1 MDYRPDSWASF
12 PHKDRGVKYVQ
23 RVFSQRKIIVR
34 KKKRVVGS
42 VFNQIDNEKKYGVC
56 IKYTKQLNLKES
68 CYKSFCR
75 KIRNNSLIWKHPV
88 DCISGLLKLMP
99 KKPAKRATHSGKPV
113 LKCIECIFRGQ
124 FVIRIKSPKRC
135 MCTTF
140 PFLDKRIY
148 FQDLTVKM

>member
-1 MDYRPDSWASF
+1 MLGDASWWFAQGIGQLWTHEQDCLGEERHFPCDSSRWHLSPSQTCLWLQSRQKKKFLDYRPDSWASF

-42 VFNQIDNEKKYGVC
+42 VFNQIDIEKKYGVC

-75 KIRNNSLIWKHPV
+75 KIRNNFLI
-88 DCISGLLKLMP
+88 
-99 KKPAKRATHSGKPV
+99 
-113 LKCIECIFRGQ
+113 
-124 FVIRIKSPKRC
+124 
-135 MCTTF
+135 
-140 PFLDKRIY
+140 
-148 FQDLTVKM
+148 